1 VIRGVEIEMA
11 TKPDCV
17 HYDWGDTAPREYGAF
32 CKVTCE
38 ALSESTCEGCELY
51 EKKNEL
57 NGNERWLKES
67 QSSSRGRSYDP
78 VP

>member
-1 VIRGVEIEMA
+1 MRELIIDSFAGGGGASLGIEMA

-38 ALSESTCEGCELY
+38 PLHKDTCEECELY
-51 EKKNEL
+51 EKKK
-57 NGNERWLKES
+57 LKENE
-67 QSSSRGRSYDP
+67 
-78 VP
+78 

>member
-1 VIRGVEIEMA
+1 MPVNSREKGKRGEREFAKLCREHGIEMA

-51 EKKNEL
+51 EKKK
-57 NGNERWLKES
+57 LKENE
-67 QSSSRGRSYDP
+67 
-78 VP
+78 